1 VEGARETDKIVFG
14 ARVRMRKVD
23 PAGNAAGAEMIVQ
36 IVGVDEIN
44 PVEGLISMDSP
55 MGKSL
60 MGMPPSGRIEVLTP
74 RGPMVYEIL
83 EVDYP

>member
-1 VEGARETDKIVFG
+1 
-14 ARVRMRKVD
+14 MR
-23 PAGNAAGAEMIVQ
+23 VQ

-44 PVEGLISMDSP
+44 PVEGRISMDSP

-60 MGMPPSGRIEVLTP
+60 MGSAPTGRIEVLTP
-74 RGPMVYEIL
+74 KGRVGYEIV